1 MFYNLSSALVRLSG
15 WRFILPVDWLAY
27 GGFAVGL
34 VVIIQKLVYVLVP
47 QPDNLQGNWLLE
59 PSEPVKVFRAPS
71 ALLFGMLFLFTGAI
85 IPLREALIP
94 PIVPEYTQDEVC
106 EKIRTAVLG
115 TEWSPSAEEI
125 YNFCMQDDTRALT
138 GFGFYPRFFKAGE
151 GYYDR
156 TYDPYFGN
164 QDYAR
169 LTFRLIGTTN
179 AGGYIKT
186 NDPQIRFPN
195 GSRVWIAGK
204 AARKFEIQAV
214 LVEGDQ
220 PELILSSSLINFE
233 LNSASED

>member
-1 MFYNLSSALVRLSG
+1 
-15 WRFILPVDWLAY
+15 
-27 GGFAVGL
+27 
-34 VVIIQKLVYVLVP
+34 
-47 QPDNLQGNWLLE
+47 
-59 PSEPVKVFRAPS
+59 
-71 ALLFGMLFLFTGAI
+71 MLFLFTGAI
-85 IPLREALIP
+85 IPLREALVP

-115 TEWSPSAEEI
+115 TEWSPSAEET

-169 LTFRLIGTTN
+169 LTFRLIGTSN
-179 AGGYIKT
+179 AVGYIKT
-186 NDPQIRFPN
+186 DDPQIRFPN

-214 LVEGDQ
+214 LIEGDQ